1 MYILDTYSFTDKEGN
16 ILSREYEYKYY
27 GNYGAK
33 GEKRLPK
40 KKITPEQIQR
50 QNHTNKVKKIRRKLK
65 NNFYEGDYWIT
76 FTYKKNTAKT
86 IEEVME
92 DLKKMMEKLRRKYS
106 KAAVPM
112 KWIRRIEIGSKGGIH
127 AHMVLN
133 RIEGLDITLQKL
145 WTHGHVNIEI
155 LDGNYDNLAE
165 YIAKEPTDQQKKL
178 MRSMD
183 IPESKLI
190 RYSCSRNLV
199 EPLPERE
206 EKSHKTMK
214 SIFNNDLEPHKG
226 FYIDRD
232 SIIKGINYVTGMSY
246 LQYEEKRC
254 TTGYQSEPVHICE
267 CPHCHQMTLMSVT
280 CDCKIRRK
288 RWKR

>member
-76 FTYKKNTAKT
+76 FTYKKDTAKT

-190 RYSCSRNLV
+190 RYSCSRNLI

-254 TTGYQSEPVHICE
+254 TSGYQSEPVHICE
-267 CPHCHQMTLMSVT
+267 CPHCHQMTLFSVT
-280 CDCKIRRK
+280 CDCKIRRR

>member
-16 ILSREYEYKYY
+16 ILSREYEYKYF

-76 FTYKKNTAKT
+76 FTYKKDTAKT

-145 WTHGHVNIEI
+145 WTHGHVNIEL

-183 IPESKLI
+183 ILESKLI

-206 EKSHKTMK
+206 KKSHKTMK
-214 SIFNNDLEPHKG
+214 SIFNSDLEPHKG
-226 FYIDRD
+226 FYIDKD

-254 TTGYQSEPVHICE
+254 TSGLLSEPVHICE

>member
-40 KKITPEQIQR
+40 KKTTPEQIRR
-50 QNHTNKVKKIRRKLK
+50 QNHSNKVKKIRRKLK

-76 FTYKKNTAKT
+76 FTYKKDTAKT

-254 TTGYQSEPVHICE
+254 TAGYQSEPVHICE
-267 CPHCHQMTLMSVT
+267 CPHCHQMTLFSVT
-280 CDCKIRRK
+280 CDCKIRRR